1 MRTSHAA
8 NTTVRSGDKDLIFT
22 ERTVVYAVSPVSAV
36 SLRTG
41 AVDLL
46 AQYPKVKAPASV
58 M

>member
-1 MRTSHAA
+1 VKIGA

>member
-1 MRTSHAA
+1 
-8 NTTVRSGDKDLIFT
+8 
-22 ERTVVYAVSPVSAV
+22 VVYAVSPVSV

-46 AQYPKVKAPASV
+46 AQYPKVKAAVSV